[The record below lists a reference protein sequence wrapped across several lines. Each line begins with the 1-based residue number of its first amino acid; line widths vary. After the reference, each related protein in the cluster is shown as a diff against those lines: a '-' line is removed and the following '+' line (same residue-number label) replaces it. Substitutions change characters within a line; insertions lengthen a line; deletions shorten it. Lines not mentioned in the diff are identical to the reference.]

1 MLPIIGIV
9 ASAKDVDD
17 LTSTTTYPKAIEAAG
32 GIPIVLPCGENFEMY
47 DHFVDLCD
55 GFMFTG
61 GCDIHPARYGEDIL
75 PACGSIQD
83 HRDTIELAFF
93 EKAIQTDKPVIAI
106 CRGIQLVN
114 VGLGGTLYQDIPS
127 QLGTNI
133 AHKQTEGRFEPS
145 HRVTVVEN
153 TPLHAM
159 TGGKT
164 AMMANSFHH
173 QAIKALGRG
182 LEVMARAED
191 GVIEAVFMPEKPYVH
206 AYQWHPERL
215 WQIDCD
221 NQRIFTQFVDACRE
235 HDLSCKK

>member
-1 MLPIIGIV
+1 MLPIIGII

-32 GIPIVLPCGENFEMY
+32 GIPVVLPCGDNFDVY
-47 DHFVDLCD
+47 DHFLEICD

-61 GCDIHPARYGEDIL
+61 GCDIRPTRYGEETL
-75 PACGSIQD
+75 PECGSIQD
-83 HRDTIELAFF
+83 HRDVIELAFF
-93 EKAIQTDKPVIAI
+93 GKAIKTNKPLIAI

-127 QLGTNI
+127 QIGTDI

-145 HRVTVVEN
+145 HSVNIIEN
-153 TPLHAM
+153 TPLCAM
-159 TGGKT
+159 TGGK
-164 AMMANSFHH
+164 ASMIANSFHH
-173 QAIKALGRG
+173 QAIKELGRG

-191 GVIEAVFMPEKPYVH
+191 DIIEAVYMPEKPYVR

-215 WQIDCD
+215 WQIDAD
-221 NQRIFTQFVDACRE
+221 NLAIFTEFVKACA
-235 HDLSCKK
+235 HS